1 MNAPKPKI
9 GNEGGGRGEQIYAK
23 EEEQDDLGA
32 FRKRSISQLSVA
44 RESGVPGAQCF
55 EAVMCSV
62 YLLGGL

>member
-1 MNAPKPKI
+1 MPKRRSK
-9 GNEGGGRGEQIYAK
+9 
-23 EEEQDDLGA
+23 DDLGA
-32 FRKRSISQLSVA
+32 FRKSNISQLSVA